1 MAFFLM
7 LLVGCNIFQI
17 NDGGDIFVVVVVVV
31 VQVSSSG
38 SSSSSNIIRLVQVTK
53 KIIIACDFMRRSGKE
68 MERER
73 EMNRDDE
80 KE

>member
-38 SSSSSNIIRLVQVTK
+38 SSSSSSNIIRLVQVTK

-73 EMNRDDE
+73 ERERDE
-80 KE
+80 SG